1 MAVSSGVF
9 ALQTP
14 TTLQNFPALR
24 ERGGR
29 TAKGKES
36 KVQLV
41 FCACRDVVLSDWSGA
56 IACISPPSV
65 CLCVQASEFCQMTAA
80 LLSVQARPVL
90 LRCVGQ
96 TVYHTPLA
104 KRLGSCTSDS
114 KHSRTHTQPHTHF
127 VSGPCLNT
135 HAWISWSCHISFM
148 VRVFYMLSD
157 FFGIFCSFYSVQFSC
172 ASLHISSCILFNQP
186 SPVTWVLPRLLSIH
200 TSATSSPLALPFIQ
214 CFSSFLKPISHYN
227 HYPQCNIST
236 ECHHWRRFIR
246 FHGASSGATKAF
258 TPLSIFRM

>member
-1 MAVSSGVF
+1 MCVCVCEGGGSCVCVCVCVCACLCVSLLECVSTEGTEHSQKRSRKLTVSVRWCSQAPDYGSIEKKKKNYYSLCVWWPCPPECLLF
-9 ALQTP
+9 KHRPPSRTFLP
-14 TTLQNFPALR
+14 CENG
-24 ERGGR
+24 GGR

-65 CLCVQASEFCQMTAA
+65 CLCVQASEFCQMPAA

-114 KHSRTHTQPHTHF
+114 KHSRTHTHTT
-127 VSGPCLNT
+127 T
-135 HAWISWSCHISFM
+135 HTLCQWTVFEHTCMDFM
-148 VRVFYMLSD
+148 VLS
-157 FFGIFCSFYSVQFSC
+157 Y
-172 ASLHISSCILFNQP
+172 
-186 SPVTWVLPRLLSIH
+186 
-200 TSATSSPLALPFIQ
+200 
-214 CFSSFLKPISHYN
+214 
-227 HYPQCNIST
+227 
-236 ECHHWRRFIR
+236 
-246 FHGASSGATKAF
+246 
-258 TPLSIFRM
+258 